1 MISLHEYFL
10 NMVSRPLFA
19 EEIFGLVDFRRHVR
33 ASSPIGM
40 VQYHHLGQ
48 FGYLKRVSFRKLPVC
63 ELL

>member
-19 EEIFGLVDFRRHVR
+19 EKIFGLIDFRRHVR
-33 ASSPIGM
+33 APSPIRM

-48 FGYLKRVSFRKLPVC
+48 FDYLKRVSFRKLPVC